1 MTENVFV
8 RWDSVFFFYWVRT
21 RVWWSI

>member
-8 RWDSVFFFYWVRT
+8 CWDSVFFFYWVRT